1 LKQKKIDSELKLA
14 ICIFAD
20 IVANAKEQSLFLF
33 SYILPVFLSGLMNQ
47 NEGVKQASSFAIGVC
62 VEQGKDNFQI
72 SDIIEVTKILIMIF
86 HSYPQIST
94 ETKEASLSAI
104 GRIIKQ
110 YFGTFQADF
119 RNHAIVTW
127 LEGLPILCD
136 TIEAP
141 ITHAILCELIFS
153 HCSDIMG
160 QDWSNFPKI
169 LSIYGKILTFE
180 NEEELITPE
189 TKSQLQQILL
199 QIPRDILLQGLSCFN
214 EEKDSEMIFC
224 LKKFLSFQ

>member
-1 LKQKKIDSELKLA
+1 VDSELKLG

-33 SYILPVFLSGLMNQ
+33 SYILPVFLSGLMSE

-72 SDIIEVTKILIMIF
+72 ADIIEVTKILIMICQ
-86 HSYPQIST
+86 SYPQVST

-110 YFGTFQADF
+110 YFLTFPADF
-119 RNHAIVTW
+119 RSHVVSAW
-127 LEGLPILCD
+127 LDGLPILCD

-141 ITHAILCELIFS
+141 VTHAILCELIFNY
-153 HCSDIMG
+153 CTDLMG
-160 QDWSNFPKI
+160 PDWVNFPKI
-169 LSIYGKILTFE
+169 LSIYGKIFTFE
-180 NEEELITPE
+180 NHEEEFILPQ

-199 QIPRDILLQGLSCFN
+199 QIPREILLQGLSYFN
-214 EEKDSEMIFC
+214 NEKDSEMVSC
-224 LKKFLSFQ
+224 LKTFLSF